1 MTIVRTPLAPIALA
15 LALLLAAC
23 GGAPAA
29 APAAEAPAA
38 EVATEAPATEAA
50 EATEAPQTAE
60 EAPAAEAPAEG
71 ATEAAAAQSL
81 SGQRTFVIVPEESQA
96 SYIATEEFFADAL
109 EKYGINAGFGE
120 AVGTT
125 QAIEGQLTL
134 NFDDLSNALGENS
147 FTVQMNTLETGR
159 NNRDTWIRENGPRF
173 NDYPIATFVGTAIEG
188 APAAYTEGEEVS
200 FRLVGDLTVR
210 EVTRPTTFDVTA
222 KLEGDTLTGTATTA
236 AKLTDFSI
244 EPPSFANTL
253 TVDDDFGIEVQFTA
267 REQ

>member
-1 MTIVRTPLAPIALA
+1 MSTARRPLALLA

-29 APAAEAPAA
+29 PAAEAPPAA
-38 EVATEAPATEAA
+38 AATEAPAAAEAPEAA
-50 EATEAPQTAE
+50 EATEAPA
-60 EAPAAEAPAEG
+60 AAEAG
-71 ATEAAAAQSL
+71 AAAAPAL
-81 SGQRTFVIVPEESQA
+81 GGVRTFVIVPEESQA
-96 SYIATEEFFADAL
+96 SYHATEEFFGGAL

-120 AVGTT
+120 AVGVT

-134 NFDDLSNALGENS
+134 NFDDLADALGENS
-147 FTVQMNTLETGR
+147 FTVQMNTLVTGR
-159 NNRDTWIRENGPRF
+159 DSRDNWIRENGPRF
-173 NDYPIATFVGTAIEG
+173 NDYPVAGFTATAIEG

-200 FRLVGDLTVR
+200 FKLVGDLTVR

-222 KLEGDTLTGTATTA
+222 RLEGDTLTGTATTRA
-236 AKLTDFSI
+236 SLTDFEI

-253 TVDDDFGIEVQFTA
+253 TVDDEFGIEVQFTA

>member
-1 MTIVRTPLAPIALA
+1 MTTARKPLALLA

-38 EVATEAPATEAA
+38 EVATEAPAAP
-50 EATEAPQTAE
+50 EATEAPA
-60 EAPAAEAPAEG
+60 AAEAPAE
-71 ATEAAAAQSL
+71 APADAAAQPL
-81 SGQRTFVIVPEESQA
+81 GGQRTFVIVPEESQA
-96 SYIATEEFFADAL
+96 SYIATEEFFAAAL

-120 AVGTT
+120 AVGVT

-134 NFDDLSNALGENS
+134 NFDDLSNALGENR

-159 NNRDTWIRENGPRF
+159 DNRDTWIRENGPAF
-173 NDYPIATFVGTAIEG
+173 NQYPEATFVATAIEG
-188 APAAYTEGEEVS
+188 APASYTEGEEVS
-200 FRLVGDLTVR
+200 FQLVGDLTVR
-210 EVTRPTTFDVTA
+210 EVSRPTTFDVTA
-222 KLEGDTLTGTATTA
+222 KLEGDTLTGTATTRA
-236 AKLTDFSI
+236 LLTEFGI

-253 TVDDDFGIEVQFTA
+253 TVDDEFGIEVQFTA